1 MQTEKQTAALQI
13 ISPTQTD
20 PNSYYWEIILQIV
33 PKFEIVRKYFKL
45 MMYDNFDT
53 LRSSEM
59 ALRNDGDDGRYV
71 CDDDGDYDMDNDVG
85 GYNRDDYNVVDDDD
99 GG

>member
-1 MQTEKQTAALQI
+1 M
-13 ISPTQTD
+13 
-20 PNSYYWEIILQIV
+20 ILQIV
-33 PKFEIVRKYFKL
+33 PKVEVVRKDKL

-53 LRSSEM
+53 LRSSAMAIAM
-59 ALRNDGDDGRYV
+59 ALHNDGDDGKYV
-71 CDDDGDYDMDNDVG
+71 CDDDGDYDIDDDVG

>member
-1 MQTEKQTAALQI
+1 
-13 ISPTQTD
+13 
-20 PNSYYWEIILQIV
+20 
-33 PKFEIVRKYFKL
+33 

-53 LRSSEM
+53 LRSSAM
-59 ALRNDGDDGRYV
+59 AIAMTLHNDGDDCKYV
-71 CDDDGDYDMDNDVG
+71 CDDDDDYDIDDDVG